1 MRANLPV
8 TPDEYHLP
16 PGAAIISRT
25 DVQGTII
32 DCNEEFVRAS
42 GFERMELIGQPHNM
56 VRHPDMP
63 EEAFRDMWATLK
75 RGRPWSGVVKNRR
88 KNGGFYWVRANVTPL
103 MDGAGYMSVRV
114 APSRV
119 DVQAAEALYARM
131 RKDRSVRLHEGQVAR
146 TGPLLRVTRRL
157 MRPWRRSV
165 GARVM
170 SGNAVLLLL
179 LALTAWWASGVIH
192 SSGVDGDRFG
202 RIVQGKDLLA
212 DILPPPAY
220 IIESYLVA
228 REMRDQQGAELDAA
242 RSRLLKLKQEYDERH
257 AVWQAAD
264 LPPELRKALLE
275 EADAPVAPFYAL
287 ATGDYYAAL
296 RDGNAAR
303 AQEALN
309 TLQGLYGAQRK
320 AIDAV
325 VNGTNRWNDAL
336 VGESR
341 DFVTEARTRLGGAT
355 ALALAVAVV
364 FSALAIR
371 SVVKPLAAVGR
382 AADEIARGNLLC
394 ELPQAGEDEIG
405 ILVARLA
412 LMRNNLHEI
421 AAALRQEAANLKG
434 SLVQMREAAQV
445 SATRAEEQSSYA
457 GALAAAIEELS
468 VSIDHINDNTIR
480 AHGLSADARDGA
492 VEGGQIM
499 VSVSDEISRMSASTQ
514 EVVGTMQALEAFA
527 ADITK
532 VVDVVSGIADQTNLL
547 ALNAAIEAARAG
559 EAGRGF
565 AVVADE
571 VRKLA
576 ERTGN
581 STREITTMVEKV
593 IDGTSKAVADM
604 DANVGGVASVAERA
618 RSAGE
623 SVTTISGSSV
633 AVLAAME
640 EIKLGLGEQSVAARE
655 IASRVEQIA
664 SVSEANAATASQMR
678 ETSRRMA
685 GLAEELQGLTGRFRI
700 A

>member
-8 TPDEYHLP
+8 TPDEYHVS

-88 KNGGFYWVRANVTPL
+88 KDGGFYWVRANVTPL

-119 DVQAAEALYARM
+119 DVQAAEALFARM
-131 RKDRSVRLHEGQVAR
+131 REDRGLRLHEGNLTS
-146 TGPLLRVTRRL
+146 TGVLVRMTRRL
-157 MRPWRRSV
+157 LGPWRRSV
-165 GARVM
+165 GVRVM
-170 SGNAVLLLL
+170 GGNLVLLLL

-192 SSGVDGDRFG
+192 SGGVDGTRFE
-202 RIVQGKDLLA
+202 RIVRGKDLLA

-264 LPPELRKALLE
+264 LPPELQKTLLE
-275 EADAPVAPFYAL
+275 DAHAPVAPFYAL
-287 ATGDYYAAL
+287 ATGDYFAAL
-296 RDGNAAR
+296 RDGDAPR
-303 AQEALN
+303 AQAMLT
-309 TLQGLYGAQRK
+309 TLQELYGAQRK

-325 VNGTNRWNDAL
+325 VDGTNHWNDTL

-341 DFVTEARTRLGGAT
+341 DFVADARIRLGGAT
-355 ALALAVAVV
+355 ALALLAAVV
-364 FSALAIR
+364 FSLLAIR
-371 SVVKPLAAVGR
+371 SVVRPLSEVGR

-394 ELPQAGEDEIG
+394 DLPRAGEDEIG
-405 ILVARLA
+405 ALVVRLA

-421 AAALRQEAANLKG
+421 AAALRQEASNLK
-434 SLVQMREAAQV
+434 SHLLQMRETARE

-457 GALAAAIEELS
+457 AALASTIEELS

-480 AHGLSADARDGA
+480 AHGLSADARHSA
-492 VEGGQIM
+492 EQGGQII
-499 VSVSDEISRMSASTQ
+499 VGVSDEISRMSASTQ
-514 EVVGTMQALEAFA
+514 DVVGTMQALETYA
-527 ADITK
+527 ADITQ

-559 EAGRGF
+559 ETGRGF

-576 ERTGN
+576 ERTAKA
-581 STREITTMVEKV
+581 TEEITTMVAS
-593 IDGTSKAVADM
+593 IQAGTGKAVDTMQDGVRRVQEGVQLAGQAGISM
-604 DANVGGVASVAERA
+604 DQIRSGAGRVVTAVTDISAALREQGVAS
-618 RSAGE
+618 
-623 SVTTISGSSV
+623 T
-633 AVLAAME
+633 
-640 EIKLGLGEQSVAARE
+640 E
-655 IASRVEQIA
+655 IARNVERIA
-664 SVSEANAATASQMR
+664 QMAEQNSAEVRDTAATAQR
-678 ETSRRMA
+678 LEQ
-685 GLAEELQGLTGRFRI
+685 LAQQLRAEVAHFSI
-700 A
+700 